1 MRRVT
6 KPTGNDLV
14 AAAGRY
20 VGTPYV
26 WGGMGPSG
34 FDCSGLVAYSLDN
47 LGLRNVPRTSEEQY
61 RWAEKVPPDALQAG
75 DLVFM
80 NFPGESSPGHVMIYA
95 GDGRVI
101 QAPAPG
107 GYVEEVKFKPQ
118 PDGSTEWGGTVVGY
132 GRIPGLEYRGE
143 PTLSPSYGPVVP
155 GVGFGVAPIQPGS
168 RTRPGGGNG
177 GGGILGFFESAGNDI
192 GSAAGWLGAGLE
204 GGAEAAWN
212 DTVGAIGG
220 VVDFLKAMLW
230 LVNPLNWLRAFE
242 AILGAA
248 LIGGSIAIFVGADK
262 LLGKTGAGAMIP
274 DE

>member
-1 MRRVT
+1 MAT
-6 KPTGNDLV
+6 
-14 AAAGRY
+14 AGRY

-47 LGLRNVPRTSEEQY
+47 LGVRNVPRTSEEQY
-61 RWAEKVPPDALQAG
+61 RWTEKVPPDALQAG

-95 GDGRVI
+95 GGGRVI

-132 GRIPGLEYRGE
+132 GRIPGLDYRGE
-143 PTLSPSYGPVVP
+143 PTLSPGYGPVVP

-168 RTRPGGGNG
+168 RTRPGSQAGGG
-177 GGGILGFFESAGNDI
+177 DGGILGFFESAGHDI
-192 GSAAGWLGAGLE
+192 GSAAGWLGAGVE
-204 GGAEAAWN
+204 SGAEVAWN
-212 DTVGAIGG
+212 DTVGAISG

-242 AILGAA
+242 AVLGAA
-248 LIGGSIAIFVGADK
+248 LLGAAVALAIGADK
-262 LLGKTGAGAMIP
+262 ALSQAGPAGAAAAAIP
-274 DE
+274 E